1 MDRSFL
7 SNKQLIRIS
16 RDFVCIRTATY
27 EDKQEAGFLK
37 WAFLR
42 SPAAD
47 LRNFGFCVLSPDGKR
62 QLRRSLR
69 GPNFVYENSAAMAA
83 DLKLITR
90 QFSRK
95 TTKGES
101 DLAVPRMKSVR
112 LGINVASCD
121 GLPSVV
127 VFGKGKREVDQLNS
141 KLSGVIWD
149 EALAGKF
156 VYASTTKF
164 DDLKIV
170 VGATMKTGILV
181 IEPDVYGMSGRLIKM
196 IGPSVSR
203 QDLKRDLV
211 DAADTFTR
219 RSKNHGLHVR
229 NGRRDGKTWKTE
241 VAVPD
246 RVRSRRRPAPRR
258 RRKN

>member
-1 MDRSFL
+1 M
-7 SNKQLIRIS
+7 SNKQLIKTS

-27 EDKQEAGFLK
+27 EDKREAGFLK

-47 LRNFGFCVLSPDGKR
+47 LRNFGFCILSPDGKR

-69 GPNFVYENSAAMAA
+69 GPNYVYENSAAMAA
-83 DLKLITR
+83 DLELIAR

-95 TTKGES
+95 TTKSES
-101 DLAVPRMKSVR
+101 DRAVPRMKSVR

-127 VFGKGKREVDQLNS
+127 VFGKGKREVDQMNL

-156 VYASTTKF
+156 IYPSTTKF
-164 DDLKIV
+164 ADLKIV
-170 VGATMKTGILV
+170 LGATLKTGILV
-181 IEPDVYGMSGRLIKM
+181 VEPDIYGTKGRLIKL
-196 IGPSVSR
+196 IDASVSE

-211 DAADTFTR
+211 DAADTFIR
-219 RSKNHGLHVR
+219 RSKTHGLHVR

-241 VAVPD
+241 IPVPKRT
-246 RVRSRRRPAPRR
+246 RVRKRSAPGRQRRE
-258 RRKN
+258 

>member
-1 MDRSFL
+1 M
-7 SNKQLIRIS
+7 SNKQLIKTS

-27 EDKQEAGFLK
+27 EDKREAGFLK

-47 LRNFGFCVLSPDGKR
+47 LRNFGFCILSPDGKR

-69 GPNFVYENSAAMAA
+69 GPNYVYENSAAMAA
-83 DLKLITR
+83 DLELIAR

-95 TTKGES
+95 TTKSES
-101 DLAVPRMKSVR
+101 DRAVPRMKSVR

-127 VFGKGKREVDQLNS
+127 VFGKGKREVDQMNL

-156 VYASTTKF
+156 IYASTTKF
-164 DDLKIV
+164 ADLKIV
-170 VGATMKTGILV
+170 LGATLKTGILV
-181 IEPDVYGMSGRLIKM
+181 VEPDIYGTKGRLIKL
-196 IGPSVSR
+196 IDASVSE

-211 DAADTFTR
+211 DAADTFIR
-219 RSKNHGLHVR
+219 RSKTHGLHVR

-241 VAVPD
+241 IPVPKRT
-246 RVRSRRRPAPRR
+246 RVRKRSAPGRQRRE
-258 RRKN
+258 